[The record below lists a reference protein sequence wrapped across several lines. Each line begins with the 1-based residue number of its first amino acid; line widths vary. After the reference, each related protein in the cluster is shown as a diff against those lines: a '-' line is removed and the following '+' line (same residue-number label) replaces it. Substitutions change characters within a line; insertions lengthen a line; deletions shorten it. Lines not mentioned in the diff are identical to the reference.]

1 MGWRLLWREAHPLW
15 QLLVVRAAGLRT
27 PNPTE
32 DGPWLSNSV
41 ARNTDTWAGQRQS
54 LSTGRDDAQNPGDV
68 MPTDIPAPVCPG
80 SSLELPPPVTLTFP
94 TILRVPRGRDSKE
107 AQRSGLEQV
116 SGCGER
122 GCQGRN
128 RPAAQTEQG
137 SFGLWLPDLPPADIR
152 MCACWITLIAVT

>member
-1 MGWRLLWREAHPLW
+1 MGLDYRTVW
-15 QLLVVRAAGLRT
+15 QGIRT
-27 PNPTE
+27 PELVKGNLYQQVGTMLKIQ
-32 DGPWLSNSV
+32 GN
-41 ARNTDTWAGQRQS
+41 
-54 LSTGRDDAQNPGDV
+54 V

-94 TILRVPRGRDSKE
+94 TILRVPSGRDSKE

-128 RPAAQTEQG
+128 RPAAQTEHG
-137 SFGLWLPDLPPADIR
+137 SFGL
-152 MCACWITLIAVT
+152 